1 MILAKVKK
9 YIFKTLKIKNHS
21 GIKMGVNGLMQFL
34 RKKIPHVF
42 HSKQHHRITGT
53 AYVDTPLI
61 TMSCGMVAQ
70 ASHAT
75 IDPYALVKQ
84 KLIAIEYLLR
94 ERGAQDVKFV
104 FDGPTRKEKV
114 QTCMKRAE
122 TIKKQ
127 SEKRKRDSLQIYRVE
142 SPKEES
148 MDIKESEEIEMDA
161 FWPSSLTSS
170 LARDSEFPMSPAKQ
184 EFSIF
189 PDVTQ
194 DHCLESDLY
203 ISSMIV
209 HGTDTYVLKDLARFA
224 RISLG
229 DRAIIAPHD
238 SESFIA
244 AMVKPGDVG
253 VTCDSDALPF
263 GCEWIVQNIGTAKEI
278 WIKLSDVLQG
288 LDMTLQEFRIFC
300 VLLGT
305 DFNSRLYLCGPTKC
319 FPVIATK
326 SFRGFEHF
334 CSLHGKSYSIQ
345 EKKDW
350 IKSAEESLL
359 VFSSEKIS

>member
-1 MILAKVKK
+1 
-9 YIFKTLKIKNHS
+9 
-21 GIKMGVNGLMQFL
+21 MGVNGLMQFL

-42 HSKQHHRITGT
+42 HSTQHHRITGT

-75 IDPYALVKQ
+75 IDPYVLVKQ
-84 KLIAIEYLLR
+84 KLTAIEFLLR

-127 SEKRKRDSLQIYRVE
+127 SEKRKRDSLQIYRLE
-142 SPKEES
+142 SPRES
-148 MDIKESEEIEMDA
+148 MESLGQSLAQDSGEAGHDSGETFSHEMGEDS
-161 FWPSSLTSS
+161 FWPSTATSPPVPTELS
-170 LARDSEFPMSPAKQ
+170 SPVTSTGKPT
-184 EFSIF
+184 FTIF
-189 PDVTQ
+189 DDVTQ

-224 RISLG
+224 RLSLG

-238 SESFIA
+238 SESYIA

-278 WIKLSDVLQG
+278 WIKLSDVLHG
-288 LDMTLQEFRIFC
+288 LDMTLHDFRIFC

-326 SFRGFEHF
+326 SFQSFRHF
-334 CSLHGKSYSIQ
+334 CSLYGKSYSAQ
-345 EKKDW
+345 EKEEW
-350 IKSAEESLL
+350 IQNAEESLL
-359 VFSSEKIS
+359 VFSSEKKSLT